1 MKKSELRQIIKE
13 EINKVLNETQSLDA
27 YSSNDMDINYL
38 RQFMENGKYDTNSNQ
53 GILIIE
59 PTQDNPK
66 KIAQDALNKWKEINE
81 WLKQFSDGNKWR
93 LRGIAT
99 EYADPRA
106 EQIAQELLKLYPSG
120 EIKRWD
126 ENNIYF
132 TFPLLDTPKFKLN
145 EKIKT
150 S

>member
-13 EINKVLNETQSLDA
+13 EISRLLNETQSLDA
-27 YSSNDMDINYL
+27 YSSNDMDINHL

-53 GILIIE
+53 GILIIK

-81 WLKQFSDGNKWR
+81 YLKQFSDGNKWR
-93 LRGIAT
+93 LRGISMG
-99 EYADPRA
+99 YANPIA

-126 ENNIYF
+126 EKNTYF
-132 TFPLLDTPKFKLN
+132 IFPLLDIFKFKLN
-145 EKIKT
+145 EKI
-150 S
+150 